1 MRVVTAGRHGFTDA
15 SLYSNLEEKMNILK
29 ESRVISN
36 SFIIATLLS
45 ITLSIAIWVGA
56 VGDSAEQTQRLALFV
71 GLWAPTF
78 MGFANYYKEE

>member
-1 MRVVTAGRHGFTDA
+1 MGLQVSQLFNIG
-15 SLYSNLEEKMNILK
+15 EKMNILK

-36 SFIIATLLS
+36 SFIVATLLS
-45 ITLSIAIWVGA
+45 ITLSIAIWAAAGENV
-56 VGDSAEQTQRLALFV
+56 EQTQRLALFV